1 MFKEL
6 VYNLLWKGL
15 EIVGVCFLGYGMFVL
30 LESTFATLW
39 AILGISIIF
48 WFFTPI
54 IKPYLDAVRKWLY
67 AKITGIDEE
76 DFK

>member
-15 EIVGVCFLGYGMFVL
+15 EIAGAIIIGYFLFIL

-39 AILGISIIF
+39 AIIGITLIF
-48 WFFTPI
+48 YFFSPI
-54 IKPYLDAVRKWLY
+54 IKPYIDGIRKWIY
-67 AKITGIDEE
+67 VKMTGIDEE
-76 DFK
+76 EF

>member
-6 VYNLLWKGL
+6 IYTWLFKGL
-15 EIVGVCFLGYGMFVL
+15 EILLVMALGYGLFVL
-30 LESTFATLW
+30 IQSTFATLW

-54 IKPYLDAVRKWLY
+54 IKPYLDAIRKWIY
-67 AKITGIDEE
+67 KKWTGIDKEE
-76 DFK
+76 F

>member
-15 EIVGVCFLGYGMFVL
+15 EIAGATIIGYFLFIL

-39 AILGISIIF
+39 AIIGITLIF
-48 WFFTPI
+48 YFFSPI
-54 IKPYLDAVRKWLY
+54 IKPYIDSARKWIY
-67 AKITGIDEE
+67 KKWTGIDKEE
-76 DFK
+76 F

>member
-15 EIVGVCFLGYGMFVL
+15 EIAGVIIIGYFLFIL

-39 AILGISIIF
+39 AIIGITLTF
-48 WFFTPI
+48 YFFSPI
-54 IKPYLDAVRKWLY
+54 IKPYIDSARKWLY
-67 AKITGIDEE
+67 AKITGIDKEE
-76 DFK
+76 F